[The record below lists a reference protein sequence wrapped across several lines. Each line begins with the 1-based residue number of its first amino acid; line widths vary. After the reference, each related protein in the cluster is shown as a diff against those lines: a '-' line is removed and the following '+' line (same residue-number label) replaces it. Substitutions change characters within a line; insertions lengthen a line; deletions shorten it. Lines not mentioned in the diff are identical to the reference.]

1 MRIIIKVTSI
11 IRLISVLLAKQIH
24 WVVEI
29 YSCYLFLFVFKIRLR
44 FTSIYSPFEKKLSE
58 VTIINFNLT
67 HFFMAKSSS
76 FPSTHAMIKYIIV
89 TKSNGKKASKV
100 RVLIMSLARVRSCM
114 AM

>member
-44 FTSIYSPFEKKLSE
+44 FTSIYSPFEKKLLE
-58 VTIINFNLT
+58 VPFINLT

>member
-1 MRIIIKVTSI
+1 MVTSI

-58 VTIINFNLT
+58 VPFINYNLLT
-67 HFFMAKSSS
+67 SLWPNRAV
-76 FPSTHAMIKYIIV
+76 FPAPM
-89 TKSNGKKASKV
+89 
-100 RVLIMSLARVRSCM
+100 R
-114 AM
+114 

>member
-58 VTIINFNLT
+58 VPFINFNLT

-89 TKSNGKKASKV
+89 TKSNGKKALKV

>member
-44 FTSIYSPFEKKLSE
+44 FTSIYSPFEKKLLE
-58 VTIINFNLT
+58 VPFINLT

-100 RVLIMSLARVRSCM
+100 RVLIISLARVRSCM

>member
-44 FTSIYSPFEKKLSE
+44 FTSIYSPFEKKLLE
-58 VTIINFNLT
+58 VPFINFSLT

-89 TKSNGKKASKV
+89 TKSNGKKALKV